1 MDANMNSSL
10 IHNQTTRV
18 YTLTLLTF
26 IAIFLGMIALRPTVQ
41 PGVVMAQSD
50 YSFLY
55 VEPKTTL
62 LRKPDGSAQLE
73 GKMVIDMRNGDIW
86 GFPTL
91 SSTPYPVDT
100 LRSTPPVSTPM
111 YLGKFD
117 FSKMTSAE
125 KEKAM
130 KN

>member
-1 MDANMNSSL
+1 MKSL
-10 IHNQTTRV
+10 THDNGRNR
-18 YTLTLLTF
+18 LTQAYIAFLLTV
-26 IAIFLGMIALRPTVQ
+26 IALFLGMIALRPVIS
-41 PGVVMAQSD
+41 PGAVLAQSD
-50 YSFLY
+50 FSYLY
-55 VEPKTTL
+55 VEPRTTL
-62 LRKPDGSAQLE
+62 LRKPNGDQQVE

-91 SSTPYPVDT
+91 SSTPYPIDT

-117 FSKMTSAE
+117 FSKMTPAE
-125 KEKAM
+125 RDKSM

>member
-1 MDANMNSSL
+1 MK
-10 IHNQTTRV
+10 
-18 YTLTLLTF
+18 LLTHDNGTNRLTQAY
-26 IAIFLGMIALRPTVQ
+26 IAFLLTVIALFLGMIALRPVIS
-41 PGVVMAQSD
+41 PGAVLAQSD
-50 YSFLY
+50 FSYLY
-55 VEPKTTL
+55 VEPRTTL
-62 LRKPDGSAQLE
+62 LRKPNGDQQVE

-91 SSTPYPVDT
+91 SSTPYPIDT

-117 FSKMTSAE
+117 FSKMTPAE
-125 KEKAM
+125 RDKSM